1 MTCKTI
7 ENLSREHTEVYQRL
21 QELVK
26 PVEELEKET
35 GGIQQI
41 KDFSS
46 FLEKE
51 ITLHFEIEEKAL
63 FPALG
68 KLIGTDSGPVYV
80 MLVEHEDLSPKFQE
94 LVELSRQLSGSKSE
108 HKKKIVQLSRYI
120 INTLYNHAQKEDQ
133 ILFPFAQSA
142 LTSQQGDEIDSAADK
157 IRALNIK

>member
-7 ENLSREHTEVYQRL
+7 ENLSKEHTEVYQRL

-26 PVEELEKET
+26 PVEEMEKET

-51 ITLHFEIEEKAL
+51 IALHFEIEEKVL

-80 MLVEHEDLSPKFQE
+80 MLVEHKDLSPKFKE
-94 LVELSRQLSGSKSE
+94 LVKLSKQLSGSKSE
-108 HKKKIVQLSRYI
+108 NKEKIVQLSRYI

-133 ILFPFAQSA
+133 ILFPFAKNA
-142 LTSQQGDEIDSAADK
+142 LTSEQGDEIDSEADK
-157 IRALNIK
+157 IAALHTR